1 MSPSSPSKA
10 VLKKSNWKGS
20 LTLGFEPRAE
30 KTALV
35 KRLHKGPLT
44 VQRAFYPENG
54 VCHVYVL
61 HPPGGVVGGDE
72 LQITAMLDAHSEALI
87 TTPGATKFYRSAND
101 TAIQSQT
108 LIVEDNAT
116 LEWLPQENIFFP
128 GAKVKSSLHVEL
140 KGRAKVAFWDI
151 QCFGRPSNNEA
162 FEHGSVDS
170 HLRLF
175 RDSKPLLLERL
186 RIDENNRTSLSQ
198 LQHHPVSATFVLSDA
213 SKIDVSELTHSKII
227 SEHEY
232 LATTLIDDVMVVRY
246 LGNST
251 ENARNYFI
259 HLWQQIRQAALGH
272 APIIPRI
279 WNT

>member
-1 MSPSSPSKA
+1 MPQSSPSTATSKKA
-10 VLKKSNWKGS
+10 NWKGS
-20 LTLGFEPRAE
+20 LNLGFEPRPD

-35 KRLHKGPLT
+35 KRQHKGPLT
-44 VQRAFYPENG
+44 VQRAFYPEAR

-72 LQITAMLDAHSEALI
+72 LEITATLKAHSEALI
-87 TTPGATKFYRSAND
+87 TTPGATKFYRSASD
-101 TAIQSQT
+101 TALQMQT

-116 LEWLPQENIFFP
+116 LEWLPQENILFP
-128 GAKVKSSLHVEL
+128 GAKVKSVLQVEL
-140 KGRAKVAFWDI
+140 QGSAKAAFWDI

-162 FEHGSVDS
+162 FEYGSLDS

-175 RDSKPLLLERL
+175 RDGKPLLLERL

-198 LQHHPVSATFVLSDA
+198 LQNHPVSATFVLSDA
-213 SKIDVSELTHSKII
+213 VNIDISALDGSKVI

-259 HLWQQIRQAALGH
+259 NLWQQIRQAALGH